1 MTRYEAWVHEILG
14 IYAVRLEKGQIT
26 GISGPLPLNAAPEAD
41 HLAGLEYDDRAAV
54 VRRVRERLESGLS
67 SSRSSGGG
75 MRRHGRRD
83 PFRIARPI
91 RSRSGPPGRR
101 APCWKRNRSNTAE
114 RRRLDVR
121 IRWTRFRGRRPGRS
135 QNGGP

>member
-54 VRRVRERLESGLS
+54 VRRVRERLEEWFEFE
-67 SSRSSGGG
+67 
-75 MRRHGRRD
+75 
-83 PFRIARPI
+83 PF
-91 RSRSGPPGRR
+91 
-101 APCWKRNRSNTAE
+101 
-114 RRRLDVR
+114 L
-121 IRWTRFRGRRPGRS
+121 RGRYAPAWPPRS
-135 QNGGP
+135 VSDRAADPIPLGAARQASALLEAQSE